1 MITQNYYFEG
11 CDDDGCKRMI
21 MIVKMRAV
29 IMLAVVMTIVMVIK
43 TIARQL

>member
-1 MITQNYYFEG
+1 
-11 CDDDGCKRMI
+11 MI

>member
-1 MITQNYYFEG
+1 
-11 CDDDGCKRMI
+11 MI

-29 IMLAVVMTIVMVIK
+29 TMLAVVMTIVMVIK